1 MRLSRTRYL
10 FLTTVKLNPMTR
22 HKVDTHMNIIR
33 SFISCCAMTCL
44 VLTTLL
50 FANPAFSDQ
59 KHEYTFGVFPHLP
72 PRQLEKVYAPV
83 AKEFSKILGKEVHLR
98 SNSSYQNFMEN
109 LDQGKF
115 DIAFVQPFDYIRVAD
130 KLGYKP
136 LATRIEPLSTI
147 FVVAKGS
154 PLKSA
159 SDLKGKTI
167 ALPPSVAAVSRLTM
181 DFLKKLKL
189 EPGKDVTITHH
200 RSHVSCM
207 QQVIIKAAD
216 TCGTAA
222 PALRFFEHKMK
233 TDLDVIAETGS
244 IPHALFTAHPGLT
257 DEQYQKIK
265 SAILS
270 WSKTKKGQALLKH
283 GKLSPYKDIADEDYN
298 VVREMK

>member
-1 MRLSRTRYL
+1 MNTFR
-10 FLTTVKLNPMTR
+10 FLIASITTVALGL
-22 HKVDTHMNIIR
+22 I
-33 SFISCCAMTCL
+33 A
-44 VLTTLL
+44 LL
-50 FANPAFSDQ
+50 FTSPVFSDQ

-83 AKEFSKILGKEVHLR
+83 AKEFSEILGKEVRLR

-109 LDQGKF
+109 LDKGTF

-136 LATRIEPLSTI
+136 LATRVEPLSTI
-147 FVVAKGS
+147 FVVAKDS
-154 PLKSA
+154 PIKSA
-159 SDLKGKTI
+159 ADLKGKTI
-167 ALPPSVAAVSRLTM
+167 ALPPKVAAVSRLTM
-181 DFLKKLKL
+181 DYLKKINLDP
-189 EPGKDVTITHH
+189 EKDVTITHH

-207 QQVIIKAAD
+207 QQVVIKAAD

-244 IPHALFTAHPGLT
+244 IPHALFTAHPGLSE
-257 DEQYQKIK
+257 DEYRKIK
-265 SAILS
+265 AAILS

-283 GKLSPYKDIADEDYN
+283 GKLSPYKDVSDKDYD
-298 VVREMK
+298 VVRQMK

>member
-1 MRLSRTRYL
+1 MKTFRILVVSCTVATL
-10 FLTTVKLNPMTR
+10 GLT
-22 HKVDTHMNIIR
+22 
-33 SFISCCAMTCL
+33 A
-44 VLTTLL
+44 LL
-50 FANPAFSDQ
+50 FANPVFSDQ

-83 AKEFSKILGKEVHLR
+83 AREFSEILGVSVHLR

-115 DIAFVQPFDYIRVAD
+115 DIAFVQPFDYVRVAD
-130 KLGYKP
+130 NLGYKP
-136 LATRIEPLSTI
+136 LATRVEPLSTI

-159 SDLKGKTI
+159 GDLKGKTI
-167 ALPPSVAAVSRLTM
+167 ALPPKVAAVSRLTM
-181 DFLKKLKL
+181 DYLKKLKL
-189 EPGKDVTITHH
+189 EPGTDVTVTHH

-207 QQVIIKAAD
+207 QQVMIKAAD

-244 IPHALFTAHPGLT
+244 IPHALFTAHPGLSE
-257 DEQYQKIK
+257 EQYKKIK
-265 SAILS
+265 QAILS

-283 GKLSPYKDIADEDYN
+283 GKLSPYKDIKDEDYN

>member
-1 MRLSRTRYL
+1 MNTLRFFIASIVTTALG
-10 FLTTVKLNPMTR
+10 LTALIFTSPV
-22 HKVDTHMNIIR
+22 H
-33 SFISCCAMTCL
+33 
-44 VLTTLL
+44 
-50 FANPAFSDQ
+50 SDQ

-83 AKEFSKILGKEVHLR
+83 AKEFSEILGKEVHLR

-115 DIAFVQPFDYIRVAD
+115 DIAFVQPFDYVRVAD

-136 LATRIEPLSTI
+136 LATRVEPLSTI

-159 SDLKGKTI
+159 ADLKGKTI
-167 ALPPSVAAVSRLTM
+167 ALPPKVAAVSRLTM
-181 DFLKKLKL
+181 DYLKKHNLDP
-189 EPGKDVTITHH
+189 EKDVTITHH

-207 QQVIIKAAD
+207 QQVMIKAAD

-233 TDLDVIAETGS
+233 TDLDIIGETSS
-244 IPHALFTAHPGLT
+244 IPHALFTAHPGLS
-257 DEQYQKIK
+257 EEEYRKIK
-265 SAILS
+265 EAILS

-283 GKLSPYKDIADEDYN
+283 GKLSPYKDIKDKDYD
-298 VVREMK
+298 VVRKMK

>member
-1 MRLSRTRYL
+1 MNTLRIFIASIVTTALG
-10 FLTTVKLNPMTR
+10 LT
-22 HKVDTHMNIIR
+22 
-33 SFISCCAMTCL
+33 AL
-44 VLTTLL
+44 VFTS
-50 FANPAFSDQ
+50 PVYSDQ

-83 AKEFSKILGKEVHLR
+83 AKEFSEILGKEVHLR

-115 DIAFVQPFDYIRVAD
+115 DIAFVQPFDYVRVAD

-136 LATRIEPLSTI
+136 MATRIEPLSTI

-159 SDLKGKTI
+159 ADLKGKTI
-167 ALPPSVAAVSRLTM
+167 ALPPKVAAVSRLTM
-181 DFLKKLKL
+181 DYLKKHNLDP
-189 EPGKDVTITHH
+189 EKDVTITHH

-207 QQVIIKAAD
+207 QQVMIKAAD

-233 TDLDVIAETGS
+233 TDLDIIGETGS
-244 IPHALFTAHPGLT
+244 IPHALFTAHPGLS
-257 DEQYQKIK
+257 EEEYRKIK
-265 SAILS
+265 EAILS

-283 GKLSPYKDIADEDYN
+283 GKLSPYKDIKDKDYD
-298 VVREMK
+298 VVRKMK